1 MKTFFKIVF
10 LICLCV
16 SIFVFSGIRL
26 KYIDKDVRNNKYN
39 SMAVKKIF
47 NEVKKEENNVEETN
61 NVEQNTTDD
70 ENAVVLLNVQDP
82 IKIKQKLNDW
92 RLVLVNYDHELPENF
107 TIELANIDKTRQF
120 DKRAIDELNA
130 MLLAAKKAKVGDLWA
145 QSAYRSVERQE
156 ELFSK
161 KVKEYMSYGKTEEE
175 AQMLTRQYIN
185 ESNTSEHNLGLAVD
199 FNYIN
204 NDFEKT
210 KVFTWLIENAENYG
224 FVLRYRKDKEE
235 ITKVSYEPWHW
246 RYVGQEHATA
256 MNELD
261 MCLEEYIQY
270 LEDN

>member
-1 MKTFFKIVF
+1 MKSFLKVIF

-16 SIFVFSGIRL
+16 LIFVFSGIRL
-26 KYIDKDVRNNKYN
+26 KYIDRDVRNTKYN

-47 NEVKKEENNVEETN
+47 NGVKEEENIVEDNNVAE
-61 NVEQNTTDD
+61 
-70 ENAVVLLNVQDP
+70 ENAIVLLNVQNP
-82 IKIKQKLNDW
+82 VRTRQELNDW
-92 RLVLVNYDHELPENF
+92 RLVLVNHDHALPEDF
-107 TIELANIDKTRQF
+107 KIELANIDRTRQF

-130 MLLAAKKAKVGDLWA
+130 LLLAAKKAKVGDLWA

-156 ELFSK
+156 ELFTK
-161 KVKEYMSYGKTEEE
+161 KVNEYMSYGKSKEE
-175 AQMLTRQYIN
+175 AEMLTRQFIN

-210 KVFTWLIENAENYG
+210 KAFAWLTENAEKYG

-246 RYVGQEHATA
+246 RYVGQEHAVA